1 MPNQKY
7 HNNDEQN
14 IESSYLVQ
22 EIVSSKP
29 DFLVRKG
36 ITIIFALIL
45 LLILGSWFINYPDVL
60 EGKAIITTSP
70 LPIKL
75 KSISG
80 GRITRLFVA
89 DGAITTAQTPIA
101 EIENS
106 IGFQNIIA
114 LQNTVDSI
122 NLYLNTNSAS
132 DLEVLVNKPLQSLGD
147 AQVFYNQLLQQLSAK
162 LLLSKEQLYTKRKQ
176 NLQHQIANLQSI
188 AQITKQEKRIIE
200 EELKQSD
207 DRFKSNEK
215 LYKDKVISEQEYYD
229 EAAKWRA
236 KKLQLEQQ
244 KKTGIQISINRN
256 DNNKQMLDIQYEREE
271 KERSLTI
278 GIQEALRNISNY
290 IQIWKQR
297 FLIVAPFNGAVQYLR
312 PLQINE
318 STNTGEELFAMVPK
332 ESSYLAI
339 VMLPANGIGKVAI
352 GQNVHLLLD
361 NFPYN
366 EFGFLEGKVIK
377 RSSLPETTNQNT
389 SNQSQQITMY
399 RIHVQLPQRLIT
411 TYHKTIPFTPEM
423 TANARI
429 ITKERN
435 LLQRLFQGIAKIDK

>member
-60 EGKAIITTSP
+60 EGDAIITTSP

-162 LLLSKEQLYTKRKQ
+162 LLLSSLLLLYVPF
-176 NLQHQIANLQSI
+176 LLLSFSI
-188 AQITKQEKRIIE
+188 A
-200 EELKQSD
+200 
-207 DRFKSNEK
+207 F
-215 LYKDKVISEQEYYD
+215 
-229 EAAKWRA
+229 
-236 KKLQLEQQ
+236 KKL
-244 KKTGIQISINRN
+244 SN
-256 DNNKQMLDIQYEREE
+256 D
-271 KERSLTI
+271 I
-278 GIQEALRNISNY
+278 G
-290 IQIWKQR
+290 
-297 FLIVAPFNGAVQYLR
+297 G
-312 PLQINE
+312 
-318 STNTGEELFAMVPK
+318 
-332 ESSYLAI
+332 
-339 VMLPANGIGKVAI
+339 
-352 GQNVHLLLD
+352 
-361 NFPYN
+361 
-366 EFGFLEGKVIK
+366 
-377 RSSLPETTNQNT
+377 T
-389 SNQSQQITMY
+389 S
-399 RIHVQLPQRLIT
+399 
-411 TYHKTIPFTPEM
+411 E
-423 TANARI
+423 
-429 ITKERN
+429 
-435 LLQRLFQGIAKIDK
+435 